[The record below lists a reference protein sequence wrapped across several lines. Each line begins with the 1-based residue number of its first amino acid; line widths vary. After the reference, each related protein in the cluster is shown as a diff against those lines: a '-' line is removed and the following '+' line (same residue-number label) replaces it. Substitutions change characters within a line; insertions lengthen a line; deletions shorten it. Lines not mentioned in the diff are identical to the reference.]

1 MITFPIMKSDP
12 DQPSAVKQQCSR
24 SDTVAEPHAMSLL
37 RPPPLLLLP
46 YLSTALVHVKEIGL
60 VLLANVIQLFLLQ
73 VFSTILPHIT
83 VAKCAAA
90 AMSIIFWIS
99 EQRNKFEPECV
110 VVSIMCVVVFYL
122 SLAHAFIFRSNTAK
136 DAAVRG
142 LFCWVFMILGI
153 LSLAYAETEERW
165 GPFLMWLWCCCFCL
179 LVRWSGQMLEK
190 YGMANSTSHPL

>member
-1 MITFPIMKSDP
+1 MKSDP
-12 DQPSAVKQQCSR
+12 DQPPAVKQQCSR

-110 VVSIMCVVVFYL
+110 VVSIMCVVVFICRL
-122 SLAHAFIFRSNTAK
+122 HMHSFFEATQPKTR
-136 DAAVRG
+136 
-142 LFCWVFMILGI
+142 LFVVCSVG
-153 LSLAYAETEERW
+153 
-165 GPFLMWLWCCCFCL
+165 CL
-179 LVRWSGQMLEK
+179 
-190 YGMANSTSHPL
+190 

>member
-1 MITFPIMKSDP
+1 MEKRNFLKIATKFEMIISNNEIRPRSTFSCEA
-12 DQPSAVKQQCSR
+12 AVFR

-37 RPPPLLLLP
+37 LPPPLLLLP
-46 YLSTALVHVKEIGL
+46 YLSTALVNVKEIEL

-122 SLAHAFIFRSNTAK
+122 SLTCIHFSKQHSQR
-136 DAAVRG
+136 RG
-142 LFCWVFMILGI
+142 CWWFVLLG
-153 LSLAYAETEERW
+153 
-165 GPFLMWLWCCCFCL
+165 
-179 LVRWSGQMLEK
+179 V
-190 YGMANSTSHPL
+190 

>member
-1 MITFPIMKSDP
+1 MLRI
-12 DQPSAVKQQCSR
+12 QPFFV
-24 SDTVAEPHAMSLL
+24 L
-37 RPPPLLLLP
+37 PLLFLP

-90 AMSIIFWIS
+90 AMSISFWIS
-99 EQRNKFEPECV
+99 EHRNKLEPECV

-142 LFCWVFMILGI
+142 LFCWVFMIFGH
-153 LSLAYAETEERW
+153 S
-165 GPFLMWLWCCCFCL
+165 
-179 LVRWSGQMLEK
+179 V
-190 YGMANSTSHPL
+190 TSICRN